1 MHIKIK
7 SEAPFSRSIKV
18 DRSIFYGRNSRNN
31 ELTGWHCS
39 IKTSQRTKS
48 TKRIVNSLQVLKMNI
63 KKLLYESFDRKLTKN
78 EEKKL
83 LSALN
88 KSVILSKEENE
99 ISSIRELIAGN
110 MQRDFSPGFEIEVI
124 NRINSRIT
132 DGSSL
137 YIFFSSMN
145 TAFRKLAYA
154 TIIFII
160 ITLTYNFS
168 KSGNISLQSALGIKQ
183 QNSTSLAD
191 DFKNLFSFYE

>member
-1 MHIKIK
+1 
-7 SEAPFSRSIKV
+7 
-18 DRSIFYGRNSRNN
+18 
-31 ELTGWHCS
+31 
-39 IKTSQRTKS
+39 
-48 TKRIVNSLQVLKMNI
+48 MNI